1 MPRGDG
7 TGPGGMGPMTG
18 RVAGFCAGYSVPGY
32 MNPGYGRGAGFGF
45 GRGLGRGFGR
55 GFGRGWAPGMGSP
68 FYGNPYAAPYYPAG
82 ITPEQEA
89 EMLKAQAG
97 DMKAELETLNQRIK
111 ELESAKASGDDK

>member
-1 MPRGDG
+1 MPQGDG
-7 TGPGGMGPMTG
+7 TGPRGMGPMTG
-18 RVAGFCAGYSVPGY
+18 RAAGFCAGYSVPGY
-32 MNPGYGRGAGFGF
+32 INPGYGRGAGFGF

-55 GFGRGWAPGMGSP
+55 GRVPGIGSP
-68 FYGNPYAAPYYPAG
+68 FYGNPYADPYYPAG

-111 ELESAKASGDDK
+111 ELESARASGDDK